1 MAFSTEALVAKLKQL
16 TATQQSIEVTSQWLL
31 FHRNHAGDCVSTWA
45 EQLAQA
51 PASRRLSFLYL
62 ANDVIQHSKRRSGN
76 YAREF
81 ETILPGVFGTT
92 LNGLDHDTKGKIYRI
107 LEVWRERNVYE
118 PQFLDLLAAK
128 AKLDT
133 IGAAQ
138 SHTHASHHPHGRHQ
152 MPQNQLAT
160 AAAPLPKPSV
170 PLAPALGRT
179 PKNTGLAKSVKFA
192 PDTKPGHEY
201 DDNALARAQESDSGA
216 GAVESASLLVPEV
229 RDLSSKLQELIAVEE
244 STSAAATLA
253 SSLNLTI
260 FQSSTTATQENAEAV
275 KLLTDHIAA
284 LNREIGV
291 RTAIAQKL
299 RDLLAQHDS
308 ALWERRTRLKPCH
321 RAILLSRILLQV
333 AEDQLAQLEST
344 AQRAEPADDDGLAAI
359 NAKSAILVGA
369 TAPSGLLSSM
379 PSTNT
384 LSDPQSS
391 GAAAISAE
399 GASTIGHDGFGTSDF
414 AAAFVNDGFSGG
426 NHQATLDRISLTW
439 PDDNPLGFDL

>member
-1 MAFSTEALVAKLKQL
+1 MNA
-16 TATQQSIEVTSQWLL
+16 
-31 FHRNHAGDCVSTWA
+31 H
-45 EQLAQA
+45 QA

-216 GAVESASLLVPEV
+216 GAVESASLLVPE
-229 RDLSSKLQELIAVEE
+229 
-244 STSAAATLA
+244 
-253 SSLNLTI
+253 
-260 FQSSTTATQENAEAV
+260 
-275 KLLTDHIAA
+275 
-284 LNREIGV
+284 
-291 RTAIAQKL
+291 KL

-308 ALWERRTRLKPCH
+308 ALWERRTRLK
-321 RAILLSRILLQV
+321 V